1 MKDSA
6 ACFAIEQPPEEE
18 EPEYIIAPDIVPD
31 QEGRY
36 EAGSGAMGNNTT
48 STEAPADLR
57 SRVEPVLLL
66 PGPRKPLHRFKVLQT
81 WEGTILEISGDE
93 CRAVVRDRTTPEN
106 PDEEITFSIEEIP
119 ESDRPLALEGAVFY
133 WSIGYDDR
141 LDGQRNRVSS
151 IRVRRIPVWTDKE
164 LKAAQREAES
174 LGERIG
180 WK

>member
-6 ACFAIEQPPEEE
+6 ACFAIEQPPEK
-18 EPEYIIAPDIVPD
+18 PEYIVLRDIIPDR
-31 QEGRY
+31 EARY
-36 EAGSGAMGNNTT
+36 DRGSIDNKVI
-48 STEAPADLR
+48 STEAPADL
-57 SRVEPVLLL
+57 SPPVEPALLL

-93 CRAVVRDRTTPEN
+93 CRAIIRDRTTPEN
-106 PDEEITFSIEEIP
+106 QDEEITFSIEEIP
-119 ESDRPLALEGAVFY
+119 ESDRPLALPGAVFY

-164 LKAAQREAES
+164 LKAARREAES

>member
-6 ACFAIEQPPEEE
+6 ACFAIEQPPDK
-18 EPEYIIAPDIVPD
+18 PEYIVVRDIIPDR
-31 QEGRY
+31 EARY
-36 EAGSGAMGNNTT
+36 DRGSIDNKTI
-48 STEAPADLR
+48 STEALADL
-57 SRVEPVLLL
+57 SPPVEPALLL
-66 PGPRKPLHRFKVLQT
+66 PGPRKPRHRFKVLQT

-93 CRAVVRDRTTPEN
+93 CRAIIRDRTTPEN

-119 ESDRPLALEGAVFY
+119 ESDRPLALPGAVFY

-151 IRVRRIPVWTDKE
+151 IRVRRIPVWADKE
-164 LKAAQREAES
+164 LKAARREAES